1 MNQANFLFGYE
12 VTTMIIILVTTKENS
27 LGTNFN
33 QQNWMLVFRLLFGGK
48 SIEISWEVL
57 ELNANV
63 SKVLEG
69 HHVKKCAF

>member
-1 MNQANFLFGYE
+1 
-12 VTTMIIILVTTKENS
+12 MIIVLVTTKEKS